1 MAGDRPESRAR
12 VAGIASGEQPLLE
25 TLSVRYRGA
34 LNRFFESRAPHLR
47 NDAEDLTQEVLI
59 RIAKRGEGEPI
70 ERINGYVFQTA
81 SSVLTDRARRR
92 AVRGGDGHVGYD
104 EDRHAIEDFSPERVL
119 LAREQVAMVR
129 TVLERLPERVRA
141 AFVLHRF
148 DELGY
153 AEIAKRLG
161 VSVSSIEKYISH
173 AMKELTAARMRDE
186 L

>member
-1 MAGDRPESRAR
+1 MAGDRRGGRIPAD
-12 VAGIASGEQPLLE
+12 VAGGEQPFLE

-34 LNRFFESRAPHLR
+34 LNRFFENRAPQLK

-59 RIAKRGEGEPI
+59 RIARRGEGEPI

-92 AVRGGDGHVGYD
+92 AVRGGDQHVGYD
-104 EDRHAIEDFSPERVL
+104 EDQHAIEDFSPERVL

-161 VSVSSIEKYISH
+161 VSVSSIEKYISQ
-173 AMKELTAARMRDE
+173 AMRELTAARMRDE

>member
-1 MAGDRPESRAR
+1 MAGDRRRGRVRADI
-12 VAGIASGEQPLLE
+12 GGGGQPFLE

-34 LNRFFESRAPHLR
+34 LNRFFENRAPQLK

-92 AVRGGDGHVGYD
+92 AVRGGDQHVDYD
-104 EDRHAIEDFSPERVL
+104 DDRHAIEDFSPERVL
-119 LAREQVAMVR
+119 LAKEQVAMVR

-153 AEIAKRLG
+153 AAIAKRLG
-161 VSVSSIEKYISH
+161 VSVSSIEKYISQ

>member
-1 MAGDRPESRAR
+1 MAGDRREGREPA
-12 VAGIASGEQPLLE
+12 AGVGGAQPLLE

-34 LNRFFESRAPHLR
+34 LNRFFENRAPQLR
-47 NDAEDLTQEVLI
+47 DDAEDLTQEVLI
-59 RIAKRGEGEPI
+59 RIARRGEGQPI

-92 AVRGGDGHVGYD
+92 AVRGGDQHVDYD

-161 VSVSSIEKYISH
+161 VSVSSIEKYISQ

>member
-1 MAGDRPESRAR
+1 
-12 VAGIASGEQPLLE
+12 
-25 TLSVRYRGA
+25 
-34 LNRFFESRAPHLR
+34 
-47 NDAEDLTQEVLI
+47 
-59 RIAKRGEGEPI
+59 
-70 ERINGYVFQTA
+70 
-81 SSVLTDRARRR
+81 
-92 AVRGGDGHVGYD
+92 VRGGDGHVDYD
-104 EDRHAIEDFSPERVL
+104 DDRHAIEDFSPERVL
-119 LAREQVAMVR
+119 LAKEQVAMVR

-161 VSVSSIEKYISH
+161 VSVSSIEKYISQ